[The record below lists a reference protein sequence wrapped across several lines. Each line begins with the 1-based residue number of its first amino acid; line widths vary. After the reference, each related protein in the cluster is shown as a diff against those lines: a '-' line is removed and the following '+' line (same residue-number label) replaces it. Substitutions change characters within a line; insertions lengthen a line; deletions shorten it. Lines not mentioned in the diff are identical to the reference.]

1 MNIFEKIIDKKIP
14 ANIVYEDE
22 NTLAFHDIDP
32 QAPLHILVIPKK
44 KGIVGIQN
52 VDAATMGHLVIAI
65 QNIATKLGL
74 DKSGYRVITNNG
86 NDAGQEV
93 PHLHFH
99 ILGGTKLGHIHH
111 QDNTHKSL

>member
-1 MNIFEKIIDKKIP
+1 MNIFEKIIDKKIL

-22 NTLAFHDIDP
+22 NTVAFHDIDP

-65 QNIATKLGL
+65 QNIAT
-74 DKSGYRVITNNG
+74 
-86 NDAGQEV
+86 
-93 PHLHFH
+93 
-99 ILGGTKLGHIHH
+99 
-111 QDNTHKSL
+111 